1 VSSVRPAVPAAAG
14 RPDRVE
20 VDEELPGR
28 PGVAPTATPAFD
40 EGGRRPTPEPDVTAS
55 HEPAETSRGPVPEAS
70 VVDSVRGA
78 AGVLLPLLSRGL
90 IVRRPPVV
98 AVAEKLD
105 LDRRAVRE
113 LQRLRG
119 RYGPGPVRVK
129 LPAKD
134 VALVL
139 DPDDVHR
146 ILGGS
151 PDPFAADTPEKKAAL
166 GHFQPSG
173 VLASAPEDRPDR
185 RRFNEQ
191 ALDTGNPV
199 HRLAPALTAAMR
211 EETDELATEALR
223 AGQLTWDAFVTS
235 WWRVVRRVVFG
246 AGARNDHALTDQL
259 GALRARANW
268 AYLARDDE
276 DLRARFHQRIDEHLR
291 RAEPGSLAG
300 LVAQLPADAHTRV
313 EEQVPQWLFAYDPGG
328 IAAWRALALL
338 AVHRAHR
345 TTAFDEVD
353 SARGAATPPTYPHL
367 RAAVLDGL
375 RLWPTTP
382 GVLRQTTEETSW
394 TTGILPAGTSLV
406 IFAPFFHRDDT
417 RLPYADRFAPE
428 LWIDEAG
435 TGRAGPAHD
444 GWPLIP
450 FSAGPV
456 VCPGRELVLLTTS
469 TVMAGLLERID
480 LQLQPSGRLRPDAP
494 MPSVLD
500 PFRLRFTV
508 RERS

>member
-1 VSSVRPAVPAAAG
+1 VTATETSTPSTTTAPTPAT
-14 RPDRVE
+14 
-20 VDEELPGR
+20 PGR
-28 PGVAPTATPAFD
+28 
-40 EGGRRPTPEPDVTAS
+40 
-55 HEPAETSRGPVPEAS
+55 VPEAS
-70 VVDSVRGA
+70 VADSARVT
-78 AGVLLPLLSRGL
+78 AGVLLPLVSRGL

-98 AVAEKLD
+98 AAAAKLD
-105 LDRRAVRE
+105 LDRRAVQE
-113 LQRLRG
+113 LQRLRD
-119 RYGPGPVRVK
+119 RYGTGPVRVK

-134 VALVL
+134 LAVVL

-146 ILGGS
+146 ILDGS
-151 PDPFAADTPEKKAAL
+151 PDPFAADTQEKKAAL
-166 GHFQPSG
+166 GHFQPAG

-199 HRLAPALTAAMR
+199 HRLAPSLTTAMR
-211 EETDELATEALR
+211 EETDELAAEALR
-223 AGQLTWDAFVTS
+223 AGELTWDAFIAT

-259 GALRARANW
+259 GALRAKANW
-268 AYLARDDE
+268 AYLARKDE
-276 DLRARFHQRIDEHLR
+276 DLRARFHERIAGHLR

-300 LVAQLPADAHTRV
+300 LMAQLPADAHTRV
-313 EEQVPQWLFAYDPGG
+313 EQQVPQWLFAYDPGG

-338 AVHRAHR
+338 ATHADHRA
-345 TTAFDEVD
+345 TAFGEVD
-353 SARGAATPPTYPHL
+353 AGRNADAPPTYPNL
-367 RAAVLDGL
+367 RASVLDGL

-382 GVLRQTTEETSW
+382 GVLRQTTEETTW
-394 TTGILPAGTSLV
+394 ATGTLPAGTSLV

-417 RLPYADRFAPE
+417 RLAYADRFAPE
-428 LWIDEAG
+428 LWVEEAG

-469 TVMAGLLERID
+469 TVMAGLLERLD
-480 LQLQPSGRLRPDAP
+480 VRLHPSGGLRPDEP
-494 MPSVLD
+494 MPSLLD
-500 PFRLRFTV
+500 PFRLRFAV
-508 RERS
+508 RERR

>member
-1 VSSVRPAVPAAAG
+1 MVGPSTHRS
-14 RPDRVE
+14 
-20 VDEELPGR
+20 
-28 PGVAPTATPAFD
+28 
-40 EGGRRPTPEPDVTAS
+40 PDVTTTDPVTAAT
-55 HEPAETSRGPVPEAS
+55 HGPVREAS
-70 VVDSVRGA
+70 VADSARVA
-78 AGVLLPLLSRGL
+78 AGVLLPLVSRGL

-98 AVAEKLD
+98 AAAEFLD

-113 LQRLRG
+113 LQRLRD
-119 RYGPGPVRVK
+119 RYGTGPVRVK

-134 VALVL
+134 LAVIL

-146 ILGGS
+146 ILDGS
-151 PDPFAADTPEKKAAL
+151 PDPFAVDTQEKKAAL
-166 GHFQPSG
+166 GHFQPAG

-191 ALDTGNPV
+191 ALDTGNPM
-199 HRLAPALTAAMR
+199 HRMAPALTAAMR
-211 EETDELATEALR
+211 EEADELADEALR
-223 AGQLTWDAFVTS
+223 AGQLTWDAFITG
-235 WWRVVRRVVFG
+235 WWRVVRRVIFG
-246 AGARNDHALTDQL
+246 AGARNDHALTDQA

-268 AYLARDDE
+268 AYLARKDD
-276 DLRARFHQRIDEHLR
+276 DLRASFHGRIDEHLR
-291 RAEPGSLAG
+291 RAEPGSLAE
-300 LVAQLPADAHTRV
+300 LMAQLPADAHTRV
-313 EEQVPQWLFAYDPGG
+313 EQQVPQWLFAYDPGG

-338 AVHRAHR
+338 AVHADHR
-345 TTAFDEVD
+345 TTAFEEVD
-353 SARGAATPPTYPHL
+353 GARAADTPPIYPHL

-382 GVLRQTTEETSW
+382 GVLRQTSEETTW
-394 TTGILPAGTSLV
+394 ATGTLPAGTSLV

-428 LWIDEAG
+428 LWIEEAG

-456 VCPGRELVLLTTS
+456 VCPGRELVLMTTS

-480 LQLQPSGRLRPDAP
+480 LRPQPSGRLRPDAP

-500 PFRLRFTV
+500 PFRLRFAV

>member
-1 VSSVRPAVPAAAG
+1 VTTTETP
-14 RPDRVE
+14 
-20 VDEELPGR
+20 
-28 PGVAPTATPAFD
+28 APTTH
-40 EGGRRPTPEPDVTAS
+40 GR
-55 HEPAETSRGPVPEAS
+55 VPEAGL
-70 VVDSVRGA
+70 VDSARVT
-78 AGVLLPLLSRGL
+78 AGVLLPLASRGL

-98 AVAEKLD
+98 AAASKLD
-105 LDRRAVRE
+105 LDRRAVRQ
-113 LQRLRG
+113 LQRLRD
-119 RYGPGPVRVK
+119 RYGSGPVRVK

-134 VALVL
+134 LAVVL

-146 ILGGS
+146 ILDGS
-151 PDPFAADTPEKKAAL
+151 PEPFAPDTTEKKAAL

-191 ALDTGNPV
+191 ALDTGNPM
-199 HRLAPALTAAMR
+199 HRLAPTLTAAMR
-211 EETDELATEALR
+211 EETDELAAEALR
-223 AGQLTWDAFVTS
+223 AGELTWDAFITS

-268 AYLARDDE
+268 SYLAREDE
-276 DLRARFHQRIDEHLR
+276 DLRARFHEGIADHLR

-300 LVAQLPADAHTRV
+300 LMGQLPADAHTRV
-313 EEQVPQWLFAYDPGG
+313 EQQVPQWLFAYDPGG

-338 AVHRAHR
+338 ATHPNHRA
-345 TTAFDEVD
+345 TAFGEVD
-353 SARGAATPPTYPHL
+353 SARNADAPPVYPHL
-367 RAAVLDGL
+367 RASVLDGL

-382 GVLRQTTEETSW
+382 GVLRETTEETTW
-394 TTGILPAGTSLV
+394 ATGTLPAGTSLV
-406 IFAPFFHRDDT
+406 IFAPFFHRDDS
-417 RLPYADRFAPE
+417 RLSYADRFAPE

-480 LQLQPSGRLRPDAP
+480 LRLHPSGGLRPDAP
-494 MPSVLD
+494 MPSLLD
-500 PFRLRFTV
+500 PFRLRFAV
-508 RERS
+508 RERR